1 MAKAPSKPAVK
12 AAEPEKAEE
21 ADAPPAPTGGSIMS
35 LIVALL
41 VVTGLGV
48 GVGGL
53 FGLLVMPRM
62 EKPVA
67 QGKGET
73 AAGAPVKSRF
83 PANVSLRTLPPIV
96 TNLAAPT
103 STWVRLEASLVMD
116 GEASS
121 EGNALAA
128 QIAEDIVVY
137 MRTVRLAQIEGAS
150 GFQHLREDLSDR
162 IRVRSG
168 GKVRDLVVQ
177 SFIVE

>member
-21 ADAPPAPTGGSIMS
+21 ADATPAPAGGSIMS

-67 QGKGET
+67 QGKGE